1 MRDETHELA
10 RLNRRIAEVRRC
22 IEEAQLRADPPGG
35 AGNQTQILALLATT
49 LKAMEAQKAALE
61 AVVQPP
67 PKA

>member
-22 IEEAQLRADPPGG
+22 IEEAQLRADTPWSGRDRS
-35 AGNQTQILALLATT
+35 QILALLATT